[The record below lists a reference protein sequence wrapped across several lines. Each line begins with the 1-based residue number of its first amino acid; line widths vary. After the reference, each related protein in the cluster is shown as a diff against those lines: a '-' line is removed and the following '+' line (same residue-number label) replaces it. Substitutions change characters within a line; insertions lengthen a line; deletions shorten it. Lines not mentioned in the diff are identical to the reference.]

1 VDNTPL
7 LEAPKL
13 WFLLICAAARAMDGG
28 GLSPELDFDAPP
40 PDGPLLLRGKL
51 FPLNW
56 AAGELTIHGLP
67 IFAME
72 TPNSGLGTGTTVWDG
87 SVVLAK
93 HLEARYPPLGLS
105 GRRVVELGAGPGV
118 AGFAAA
124 ALGAAV
130 TLTDLP
136 YCLPNLEAA
145 AQRNAHLPGASTAA
159 ALDWFAVEPA
169 LAGAPALAEADLV
182 LGADVVWVE
191 ELIPGLVGALA
202 ALLRR
207 PGSVALV
214 AHQTRSTRSD
224 ELLFRLLAEARLMVA
239 LVPREQHHPAFS
251 DDIIDIFTITGAPM
265 GEGREL

>member
-1 VDNTPL
+1 
-7 LEAPKL
+7 
-13 WFLLICAAARAMDGG
+13 MDGG
-28 GLSPELDFDAPP
+28 GLSPELDFNAPP

-51 FPLNW
+51 FPLQFDL
-56 AAGELTIHGLP
+56 GELTIHGLP
-67 IFAME
+67 IFALE

-93 HLEARYPPLGLS
+93 HLEATYPPLGLA

-145 AQRNAHLPGASTAA
+145 AQRNAHLPGATSIA
-159 ALDWFAVEPA
+159 ALDWFNVGPA
-169 LAGAPALAEADLV
+169 LAAAPALAEADLV

-224 ELLFRLLAEARLMVA
+224 ELFFRLLQEARLVAA
-239 LVPREQHHPAFS
+239 LVPRAQHHPAFS
-251 DDIIDIFTITGAPM
+251 DDIIDIFSISGAHA
-265 GEGREL
+265 GEL